1 MSVLVVGSVA
11 FDAIKTSY
19 GQRDRLLAGAA
30 TYFALSASY
39 FTQVGVVAV
48 VGDDFGEE
56 EMRVFR
62 ERGVST
68 VGIERAPGKSFFWS
82 GEYSPD
88 FSRRETLDTQ
98 LNVFATFQP
107 QIPDIYKDY
116 RYLML
121 GNIDPELQSHVQAQM
136 PTAGL
141 VACDTM
147 NYWIGGRL
155 PQLMETLRRVDVLL
169 INDEEARQL
178 TGEHNLMRAARAIHS
193 MGPKMLVIKRGE
205 HGASLYREGRVFTAP
220 AFPLEE
226 VRDPTGAGDCF
237 AGGFMGSLAACEQAG
252 EKELRRAMIYG
263 SVMGSFCVEQFGTER
278 LQALRRDEIDARYRQ
293 FKELMHFD

>member
-11 FDAIKTSY
+11 FDAVKTSY

-30 TYFALSASY
+30 TYFALAASY
-39 FTQVGVVAV
+39 FTHVGVVAV

-62 ERGVST
+62 ERGIST
-68 VGIERAPGKSFFWS
+68 VGIEHAPGKSFFWS
-82 GEYSPD
+82 GEYNAD
-88 FSRRETLDTQ
+88 FSKRLTLDTQ

-121 GNIDPELQSHVQAQM
+121 GNIDPELQSLVQSQM

-147 NYWIGGRL
+147 NYWIEGRL
-155 PQLMETLRRVDVLL
+155 PQLKETLRRVDVLL
-169 INDEEARQL
+169 INDEEVRQL
-178 TGEHNLMRAARAIHS
+178 TGEHNLLRAARAIHQ
-193 MGPKMLVIKRGE
+193 MGPKMLVIKHGE
-205 HGASLYREGRVFTAP
+205 HGASLYRDGRVFTAP

-226 VRDPTGAGDCF
+226 VVDPTGAGDSF
-237 AGGFMGSLAACEQAG
+237 AGGFMGSLASTELAG
-252 EKELRRAMIYG
+252 EYELRRAMIYG

-278 LQALRRDEIDARYRQ
+278 LQALNRGEINARYRL
-293 FKELMHFD
+293 FRELMHFD

>member
-11 FDAIKTSY
+11 FDAVKTPY

-30 TYFALSASY
+30 TYFALAASY
-39 FTQVGVVAV
+39 FTEVGIVAI
-48 VGDDFGEE
+48 VGDDFGED

-88 FSRRETLDTQ
+88 LSDRVTLDTQ
-98 LNVFATFQP
+98 LNVFANFQP
-107 QIPDIYKDY
+107 RIPDVYKDY
-116 RYLML
+116 RFLML
-121 GNIDPELQSHVQAQM
+121 GNIDPELQSHVQSQM
-136 PTAGL
+136 STAGL

-147 NYWIGGRL
+147 NYWISGRL
-155 PQLMETLRRVDVLL
+155 AQLLETLKRVDVLL
-169 INDEEARQL
+169 INDHEARQL
-178 TGEHNLMRAARAIHS
+178 TGEHNLLRAARAIHK
-193 MGPKMLVIKRGE
+193 MGPALLVIKRGE
-205 HGASLYREGRVFTAP
+205 HGASLYSEGRVFTAP
-220 AFPLEE
+220 AFPLEH

-237 AGGFMGSLAACEQAG
+237 AGGFMGYLASRPEHG
-252 EKELRRAMIYG
+252 EAELRRAMIYG

-278 LQALRRDEIDARYRQ
+278 LQALTKDEINTRYRL
-293 FKELMHFD
+293 FKELTHLD

>member
-11 FDAIKTSY
+11 FDAIKTAY
-19 GQRDRLLAGAA
+19 GQRDKLLAGAA
-30 TYFALSASY
+30 TYFALAASY

-48 VGDDFGEE
+48 VGDDFTDS

-82 GEYSPD
+82 GEYSAD
-88 FSRRETLDTQ
+88 FTSRTTLDTQ

-121 GNIDPELQSHVQAQM
+121 GNIHPELQSHVQSQM

-147 NYWIGGRL
+147 NFWISGSL
-155 PQLMETLRRVDVLL
+155 PALKKTLEGVNILL

-178 TGEHNLMRAARAIHS
+178 TGDHNLLRAARAIHK
-193 MGPKMLVIKRGE
+193 MGPQMLVIKRGE
-205 HGASLYREGRVFTAP
+205 HGASLYRDGKVFCAP
-220 AFPLEE
+220 AYPLDE
-226 VRDPTGAGDCF
+226 VVDPTGAGDSF
-237 AGGFMGSLAACEQAG
+237 AGGFMGSLAGCEQAG
-252 EKELRRAMIYG
+252 EKEMRRAMIYG

-278 LQALRRDEIDARYRQ
+278 LQSLSREEIDARYRL

>member
-11 FDAIKTSY
+11 FDAIKTAY

-88 FSRRETLDTQ
+88 FSQRTTLDTQ
-98 LNVFATFQP
+98 LNVFANFKP
-107 QIPDIYKDY
+107 QIPDVYKDY

-121 GNIDPELQSHVQAQM
+121 GNIHPELQSLVQSQM
-136 PTAGL
+136 PTAGM

-147 NYWIGGRL
+147 NYWISGSL
-155 PQLMETLRRVDVLL
+155 PQLKETLRGVDVLL
-169 INDEEARQL
+169 VNDEEARQL
-178 TGEHNLMRAARAIHS
+178 TGEHNLLRAAAAIHK
-193 MGPKMLVIKRGE
+193 MGPQKLVIKRGE
-205 HGASLYREGRVFTAP
+205 HGASLYRDGKVFTAP
-220 AFPLEE
+220 AFPLQE
-226 VRDPTGAGDCF
+226 VCDPTGAGDSF
-237 AGGFMGSLAACEQAG
+237 AGGFMGSIAAAEQAG

-278 LQALRRDEIDARYRQ
+278 LQSLTRPEIDARYHQ
-293 FKELMHFD
+293 FKELMHFE